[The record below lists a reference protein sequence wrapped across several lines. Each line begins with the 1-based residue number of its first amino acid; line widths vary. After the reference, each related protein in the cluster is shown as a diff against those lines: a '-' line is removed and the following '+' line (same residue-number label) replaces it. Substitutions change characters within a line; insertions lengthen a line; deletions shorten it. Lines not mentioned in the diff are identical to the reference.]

1 MIYHATSR
9 LLSSVAFRVG
19 SVGSEAVTTACCRSA
34 GLRGRLVSDGV
45 ITLIVLGYLLDGLI
59 CFTAGYLLG
68 RRRRPP
74 RRVQTRLR

>member
-1 MIYHATSR
+1 M
-9 LLSSVAFRVG
+9 
-19 SVGSEAVTTACCRSA
+19 
-34 GLRGRLVSDGV
+34 SDGV
-45 ITLIVLGYLLDGLI
+45 IALIVLGYLLDALI